1 MSDERLGE
9 TLISQGRGER
19 RARLRLEAGY
29 LVSGSGSG
37 KGI

>member
-19 RARLRLEAGY
+19 RARLRLEAGF
-29 LVSGSGSG
+29 LASAGGE
-37 KGI
+37 GI